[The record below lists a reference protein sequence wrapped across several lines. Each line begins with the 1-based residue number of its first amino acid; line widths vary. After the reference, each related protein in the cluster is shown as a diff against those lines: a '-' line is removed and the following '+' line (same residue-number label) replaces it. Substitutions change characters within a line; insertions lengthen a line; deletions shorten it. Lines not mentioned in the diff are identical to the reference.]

1 MPRLLR
7 EKSVLSSH
15 IPNGDREHIRETS
28 PQRTEIL
35 SASQG
40 TVRIEDTISSVEE
53 SRVTRLEFH
62 SVEYQLHGEV
72 ATGGGDARARA
83 EGWGELSLVTVL
95 ILKIPHDF
103 VQDASPD

>member
-15 IPNGDREHIRETS
+15 IPNRDRGHIRETS

-35 SASQG
+35 SASEG

-53 SRVTRLEFH
+53 SRVARLQFH
-62 SVEYQLHGEV
+62 SVEYQLHGEL
-72 ATGGGDARARA
+72 ATGGGDACAWA
-83 EGWGELSLVTVL
+83 EGWGECSLVTVL
-95 ILKIPHDF
+95 LLEIPHDF
-103 VQDASPD
+103 VQNAGPD